1 MKERNKEIL
10 LAITPMLIIG
20 FTSLIVIIIAAV
32 SG

>member
-1 MKERNKEIL
+1 MNDRDKEIL

>member
-1 MKERNKEIL
+1 MNDRDIL

-20 FTSLIVIIIAAV
+20 FTSLLVIIITAA

>member
-1 MKERNKEIL
+1 MKDRNKEIL